1 MHVLHEHPRASPPP
15 ARYAKLLG
23 AITLRLTGRAQKF
36 ARKAAVLSAVQSSR
50 LLASSLQF
58 VLNPCGITTHR

>member
-1 MHVLHEHPRASPPP
+1 MVDDFGLKVS
-15 ARYAKLLG
+15 
-23 AITLRLTGRAQKF
+23 ITLRLTGRAQKF
-36 ARKAAVLSAVQSSR
+36 ARKAAVLSAVQCSR